1 MINLRDEIINLN
13 KDFKI
18 LWKYLN
24 PYKKFFYRTSFFVL
38 TASIIAAVIPLFLGK
53 LVDVIQYQPIDLGL
67 IFTILALWLFTSL
80 IWAYLDKITFAWR
93 NALGIDLN
101 ADLVYKTSSHIIK
114 LPLSFHRE
122 KKIGETYKK
131 VYRSGIFLSSIVAD
145 ILFVIIPQF
154 LTAIIGILILFSIHW
169 QLGLGSFV
177 FFIIIVIIVLY
188 KTHPIIS
195 AQKKFNTSFER
206 VTGNLFDSFLNAQTI
221 KSCTLEEFQEQ
232 RTKKDYKGDWSPA
245 FKDRVKTWNNLTLW
259 QNILSAVG
267 LVSLFGMAIF
277 LLINENITI
286 GGLIM
291 FFAYF
296 GLINEPLRQLSSHW
310 RSFKIGMTTIERTE
324 EILKIEK
331 EGHKKEKEDK
341 ILERVNGKIEF
352 RNVNFDHEEKTD
364 ALKNISIVIHPEET
378 IALVGES
385 GSGKTTLVDLI
396 SLYFKAKE
404 GDILIDDVNI
414 KDLDLNFLRKNI
426 AYVPQEV
433 TLFNDTIENNI
444 WAGNIEAS
452 EEKIIEASKN
462 ANAHDFIE
470 LFPNKYKQIVGER
483 GVKLSAGQK
492 QRIAIARALIRDP
505 KILIL
510 DEATSALDSKSEKLI
525 QDALEKL
532 MRKRTT
538 LIIAHRLSTIK
549 KVDKILVLDKGEI
562 AEIGTHD
569 ELIKKKGLYFEFYSL
584 QSKKKRVD

>member
-53 LVDVIQYQPIDLGL
+53 LVDVVQYQPIDLGL

-324 EILKIEK
+324 EILRIEEEGSEK
-331 EGHKKEKEDK
+331 ENKILDK
-341 ILERVNGKIEF
+341 INGKIEF
-352 RNVNFDHEEKTD
+352 KNVSFDHKEKIN
-364 ALKNISIVIHPEET
+364 ALKNVSIVIHPEET

-385 GSGKTTLVDLI
+385 GGGKSTFVDLI
-396 SLYFKAKE
+396 SFYFKAKE
-404 GDILIDDVNI
+404 GEVLIDDVNI
-414 KDLDLNFLRKNI
+414 KDLNLKFLRENI
-426 AYVPQEV
+426 AYVPQEIA
-433 TLFNDTIENNI
+433 LFNDTIENNI
-444 WAGNIEAS
+444 RFGNMKAS
-452 EEKIIEASKN
+452 EEEIIEASKN
-462 ANAHDFIE
+462 ANAHQFIE
-470 LFPNKYKQIVGER
+470 AFPDKYKQIVGER
-483 GVKLSAGQK
+483 GIKLSTGQK
-492 QRIAIARALIRDP
+492 QRIAIARALVRDP

-549 KVDKILVLDKGEI
+549 KADKILVLDKGEI
-562 AEIGTHD
+562 VEKGTHD
-569 ELIKKKGLYFEFYSL
+569 ALIKKKGLYFELYSL
-584 QSKKKRVD
+584 QSKKRVS

>member
-24 PYKKFFYRTSFFVL
+24 PYKNFFYRTSFFVL

-53 LVDVIQYQPIDLGL
+53 LVDVVQYQPIDLGL

-324 EILKIEK
+324 EILRIEEEGSEK
-331 EGHKKEKEDK
+331 ENKILDK
-341 ILERVNGKIEF
+341 INGKIEF
-352 RNVNFDHEEKTD
+352 KNVSFDHKEKIN
-364 ALKNISIVIHPEET
+364 ALKNVSIVIHPEET

-385 GSGKTTLVDLI
+385 GGGKSTFVDLI
-396 SLYFKAKE
+396 SFYFKAKE
-404 GDILIDDVNI
+404 GEVLIDDVNI
-414 KDLDLNFLRKNI
+414 KDLNLKFLRENI
-426 AYVPQEV
+426 AYVPQEIA
-433 TLFNDTIENNI
+433 LFNDTIENNI
-444 WAGNIEAS
+444 RFGNMKAS
-452 EEKIIEASKN
+452 EEEIIEASKN
-462 ANAHDFIE
+462 ANAHQFIE
-470 LFPNKYKQIVGER
+470 AFPDKYKQIVGER
-483 GVKLSAGQK
+483 GIKLSTGQK
-492 QRIAIARALIRDP
+492 QRIAIARALVRDP

-549 KVDKILVLDKGEI
+549 KADKILVLDKGEI
-562 AEIGTHD
+562 VEKGTHD
-569 ELIKKKGLYFEFYSL
+569 ALIKKKGLYFELYSL
-584 QSKKKRVD
+584 QSKKRVS

>member
-53 LVDVIQYQPIDLGL
+53 LVDVVQYQPIDLGL

-93 NALGIDLN
+93 NTLGIDLN

-324 EILKIEK
+324 EILRIEEEGSEK
-331 EGHKKEKEDK
+331 ENKILDK
-341 ILERVNGKIEF
+341 INGKIEF
-352 RNVNFDHEEKTD
+352 KNVSFDHKEKIN
-364 ALKNISIVIHPEET
+364 ALKNVSIVIHPEET

-385 GSGKTTLVDLI
+385 GGGKSTFVDLI
-396 SLYFKAKE
+396 SFYFKAKE
-404 GDILIDDVNI
+404 GEVLIDDVNI
-414 KDLDLNFLRKNI
+414 KDLNLKFLRENI
-426 AYVPQEV
+426 AYVPQEIA
-433 TLFNDTIENNI
+433 LFNDTIENNI
-444 WAGNIEAS
+444 RFGNMKAS
-452 EEKIIEASKN
+452 EEEIIEASKN
-462 ANAHDFIE
+462 ANAHQFIE
-470 LFPNKYKQIVGER
+470 AFPDKYKQIVGER
-483 GVKLSAGQK
+483 GIKLSTGQK
-492 QRIAIARALIRDP
+492 QRIAIARALVRDP

-549 KVDKILVLDKGEI
+549 KADKILVLDKGEI
-562 AEIGTHD
+562 VEKGTHD
-569 ELIKKKGLYFEFYSL
+569 ALIKKKGLYFELYSL
-584 QSKKKRVD
+584 QSKKRVS